1 MRISDWSSDV
11 CSSDLLEQKEDLE
24 SGSRAAVLGGITGVF
39 EMPNTKPNTDTAD
52 ALADKLKRAA
62 GRMWCAHAFYV
73 GATKANAR
81 HLGELEMLPGAAG
94 IKGFMGASTRGLLL
108 SDGALLAEGLEIGRA
123 AGRGRGCKYGE

>member
-62 GRMWCAHAFYV
+62 GRMWCEHALYV
-73 GATKANAR
+73 GATNAHAR
-81 HLGELEMLPGAAG
+81 HLGERSEEHTSEIPSLMRNSYAVFCL
-94 IKGFMGASTRGLLL
+94 KNKNSTTH
-108 SDGALLAEGLEIGRA
+108 
-123 AGRGRGCKYGE
+123 K